1 MLDGEFSLV
10 PPKMSLNHEYK
21 ILVTGGSGFLG
32 RAVIRMLL
40 ERYPHWKVSSLDI
53 RPPDQ
58 DVAQQLDR
66 VMLADI
72 RQEDSV
78 KAAFKDYHPDLV
90 VHTAGVV
97 PARAFRY
104 STKDVDWQHVKAVN
118 YDGTR
123 NVLLATMASGCM
135 RFVYTSS
142 VTAIIDDLDH
152 DYYYMDESVPL
163 GLAQLHYGKSKG
175 MAETFVLSSEHAEKG
190 LKACALRPC
199 TILGPDDT
207 QVISVLHDCI
217 GKGETYFVVG
227 DGNNIYDWMY
237 IDNAA
242 HAHVLAI
249 KNLLTSETAAG
260 EAFFITNQEPAYF
273 WDFLAFIWAQFG
285 HKPAFQV
292 HVPVA
297 LAMIVAFVLEWF
309 TWALGLPITL
319 DTGSVKDGIRTHYAS
334 NEKAIHVLGYRP
346 TVGLTEGV
354 VRSCQGYKRHLAAKM
369 TAKNAKEKPLPN

>member
-1 MLDGEFSLV
+1 
-10 PPKMSLNHEYK
+10 MSLTQEHK

-32 RAVIRMLL
+32 RSVIRTLL
-40 ERYPHWKVSSLDI
+40 ERYPHWKVSALDI
-53 RPPDQ
+53 RPPDA
-58 DVAQQLDR
+58 DAEKQLDR

-72 RQEDSV
+72 RSENSV
-78 KAAFKDYHPDLV
+78 IAAFKDYHPDLV
-90 VHTAGVV
+90 IHTAGVV

-104 STKDVDWQHVKAVN
+104 STRDVDWQHVKAVN

-123 NVLLATMASGCM
+123 NILSATMASGCF

-175 MAETFVLSSEHAEKG
+175 MAETFVLSPEHAEKG

-217 GKGETYFVVG
+217 GKGETYFIVG
-227 DGNNIYDWMY
+227 DGDNIYDWMY
-237 IDNAA
+237 IDNAV
-242 HAHVLAI
+242 HAHLLAAE
-249 KNLLTSETAAG
+249 NLLTSKTAAG

-285 HKPAFQV
+285 HEPAFRV
-292 HVPVA
+292 HVPVG
-297 LAMIVAFVLEWF
+297 LAMVVAFVLEWV
-309 TWALGLPITL
+309 TWLMGLPTTL
-319 DTGSVKDGIRTHYAS
+319 DTGSVKDGIRTQYAS
-334 NEKAIHVLGYRP
+334 NEKAIEILGYKP
-346 TVGLTEGV
+346 IVALSEGV
-354 VRSCQGYKRHLAAKM
+354 VRTCEGYKRQLAAK
-369 TAKNAKEKPLPN
+369 AAVKKAKEKPLPN